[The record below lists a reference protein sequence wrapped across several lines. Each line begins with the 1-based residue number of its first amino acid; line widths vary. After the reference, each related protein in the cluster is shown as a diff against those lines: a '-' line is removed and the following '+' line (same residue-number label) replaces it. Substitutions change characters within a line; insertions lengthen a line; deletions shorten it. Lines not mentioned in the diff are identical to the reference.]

1 MTDITERITVE
12 GDGLTVSLLVW
23 RRFHRAMP
31 GLVEQ
36 VYAMNPGLAAY
47 GVILPLGTSVL
58 LPVPAPE
65 PQHLQRVLIVLSCCH
80 GCAP

>member
-31 GLVEQ
+31 GLVER
-36 VYAMNPGLAAY
+36 VYAMNPGLAAH
-47 GVILPLGTSVL
+47 GPTLPLGTSFL
-58 LPVPAPE
+58 LLVPAPD
-65 PQHLQRVLIVLSCCH
+65 PSPDPAQVL
-80 GCAP
+80 APIRLW

>member
-31 GLVEQ
+31 GLVERI
-36 VYAMNPGLAAY
+36 YAMNPGLAAH
-47 GVILPLGTSVL
+47 GPTLPLGTSVL
-58 LPVPAPE
+58 LPVPAPD
-65 PQHLQRVLIVLSCCH
+65 PAQVL
-80 GCAP
+80 APIRLW

>member
-1 MTDITERITVE
+1 MTDIIERVTVE

-36 VYAMNPGLAAY
+36 VYAMNPGLAAH
-47 GVILPLGTSVL
+47 GPTLPLGTSVL
-58 LPVPAPE
+58 LPVPAPD
-65 PQHLQRVLIVLSCCH
+65 PAPDPAQVL
-80 GCAP
+80 APIRLW